1 MGDFK
6 SCEYISSDSVAS
18 LEVVS
23 LGSDVWLGT
32 GTWETCSSTEMLL
45 GFSVLGSSK
54 KKSVCTY

>member
-1 MGDFK
+1 MGDLK
-6 SCEYISSDSVAS
+6 SCDDISSDSLAS

-32 GTWETCSSTEMLL
+32 GTWETWSSSEMLF
-45 GFSVLGSSK
+45 GFSILGSSQ